1 MDVGHLLVEGVSWLV
16 QQPAIQGAAV
26 AAITE
31 GVKKAPV
38 GPNGGPGIRLVAAV
52 LALASAVAS
61 AAAQGGV
68 DQIDPQAVG
77 THLVEALGAFMAA
90 VGAWQLAKK
99 ADGGN
104 G

>member
-1 MDVGHLLVEGVSWLV
+1 MDIGSMVVGGLMWLV

-31 GVKKAPV
+31 GVKKSPV
-38 GPNGGPGIRLVAAV
+38 GPSGGVGVRLVAAV
-52 LALASAVAS
+52 LALASVLAT

-68 DQIDPQAVG
+68 EQVDSAVVG
-77 THLVEALGAFMAA
+77 QHLVEALSAFLAA